1 MVDLIKLDPNSIVPK
16 YLQVIDSIISNIAS
30 GNIQIGDKIPSIN
43 KLSKEA
49 YLSRD
54 TVERAYSVL
63 KKHKVVVS
71 VHGKG
76 TYVAEKELIAK
87 RKVLFL
93 VNKLSRYKIKVYN
106 SFLEKLQDSSS
117 VDIHSY
123 HCDESL
129 FLELM
134 KKYEAAYDYFVIMP
148 HFRTKNLLHVST
160 TEKVNTIINKIPKEK
175 LILLDNTD
183 HQIGDDFNAV
193 YQDYKNDFINALNQG
208 KDNIAKYNKLTIVY
222 PKSTFYPYPKSIL
235 DGFKEYCVQNNFK
248 FEIIEE
254 VTAQTA
260 VTPKNLFI
268 TLEDNDLVK
277 VVNNVKSSVYQLGK
291 DIGVIS
297 YNDSPLKQLL
307 GITVISTNFSSMGK
321 EAARMI
327 LEKKKGKIQIPI
339 TFINRESL

>member
-16 YLQVIDSIISNIAS
+16 YLQIIDAIVHNISS
-30 GNIQIGDKIPSIN
+30 GNIKIGDKIPSIN
-43 KLSKEA
+43 TLSKET

-76 TYVAEKELIAK
+76 TYVAETGLITK
-87 RKVLFL
+87 PKILFL
-93 VNKLSRYKIKVYN
+93 VNKLSPYKIKVYN
-106 SFLEKLQDSSS
+106 SFLEKLDASST
-117 VDIHSY
+117 VDLHSY
-123 HCDESL
+123 HCDETL

-134 KKYEAAYDYFVIMP
+134 AKYKSSYDYFVIMP

-160 TEKVNTIINKIPKEK
+160 TEKVTKVINKIPREN
-175 LILLDNTD
+175 LILLDNSD
-183 HQIGDDFNAV
+183 HNIDGDFNEV
-193 YQDYKNDFINALNQG
+193 YQDYKNDIIFALNEG
-208 KDNIAKYNKLTIVY
+208 AESIAKYNKLIIVY
-222 PKSTFYPYPKSIL
+222 PKTSFYPYPKSIL
-235 DGFKEYCVQNNFK
+235 DGFKQFCAQNNFK
-248 FEIIEE
+248 FDIIEE
-254 VTAQTA
+254 VTAQTSIEI
-260 VTPKNLFI
+260 KNLFI
-268 TLEDNDLVK
+268 TLEDDDLVK
-277 VVNNVKSSVYQLGK
+277 VVNKIKSSNYKLGK

-307 GITVISTNFSSMGK
+307 GITVISTNFSSMGT

-327 LEKKKGKIQIPI
+327 LEKEKGKIQIPI